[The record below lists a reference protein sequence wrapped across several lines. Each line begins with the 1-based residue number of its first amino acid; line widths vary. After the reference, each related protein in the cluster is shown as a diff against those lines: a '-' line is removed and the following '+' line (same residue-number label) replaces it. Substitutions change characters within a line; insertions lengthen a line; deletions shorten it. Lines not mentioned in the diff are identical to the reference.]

1 MNPVGSRAA
10 EPDGLDAGRV
20 VQVLTTRRAGPGRR
34 GSGYQVS
41 GHAVLTAAHVVS
53 EAVSVRLRFF
63 TEDGGTTELPAEPV
77 WADEAMDIAVL
88 EIARESTGESARDA
102 GAGEASAGGPGR
114 DEVPPVRFAGITR
127 PVECEAVGFPRFRL
141 RLDTASADRD
151 DPPWY
156 RDSHHAR
163 GTTTPLSYLRAG
175 SLEISVAPPEYD
187 PEPGRSP
194 WEGMSGAAVWSG
206 GYVIGV
212 VSEHHR
218 FDGLGRFAASQVKR
232 WYRLAPDR
240 IGVLS
245 DLIGLPADAGRLPR
259 LPLPSP
265 PRPPETPEPDEAPE
279 VQEAAGKLA
288 RDVYEQW
295 RREGQWQQ
303 VGDRFPLAVR
313 FGCTERNVFDHWANI
328 RRAPFGTVSEPLPL
342 DGRLDRIV
350 EVYESVPS
358 RRLVVLGEAGSGKTV
373 LTLRFVLDRLRAR
386 AAGDRMP
393 VIFGLGAWDPATTS
407 LDDWLCGQLV
417 RDYPFLEAPA
427 GHGGNLAGLL
437 LDEDRI
443 LPVLDGFDEIAS
455 GLHGAALRALNRTT
469 MPLLLTSRPAEYS
482 RAVEDNSVLSEAA
495 VIELAD
501 LTVDDYAEYLHRG
514 SRPVREGGED
524 STAWDPVLTRL
535 RNEPDGP
542 GAANVAKVLA
552 TPLMVALARTVYGGT
567 PGHRPSELLDVGK
580 FASPEALQDHL
591 LAAFIPAV
599 YDPTPTGRGTSRRRR
614 RHPER
619 VQRWLGYLAAHLH
632 ELDTRDLA
640 WWELG
645 TTMRLSSRMLV
656 VGFLAALAFGVTT
669 GIGNVP
675 VDLVATEHGLGFALG
690 RGLMVGLLHGLL
702 VGLVFGFVYGFV
714 SGGAPREPSR
724 VRLQLFGGTRQSRAR
739 FVRRSLLG
747 LGFGVLVA
755 LALVLV
761 DRCVVAPLGFDDGL
775 DGGLVGAILF
785 PLELGLGAGL
795 VLGIMAWLE
804 APIEIRSAV
813 SASDL
818 LSTNRKNV
826 VFHMLVWMLVIGL
839 PAGLGFGLL
848 SGPVGGLMPG
858 PVRGLLAGLVFG
870 IEAAF
875 GGGLGYGL
883 SFTAWGQWVALAR
896 MWLPLTGRLPW
907 AVIAFLDD
915 AHRRGVLRQAGAVY
929 QFRHAR
935 LQDHLTQVSQ
945 PHHASRR
952 SGSAGRAG
960 RAGPEHTG
968 NCPGPEERLESGN
981 TRQSRTD
988 GAHGGTTHG
997 GAKWLPGA
1005 GWEGQG

>member
-1 MNPVGSRAA
+1 MNPAGGRAA

-53 EAVSVRLRFF
+53 DAVSVRLRFF
-63 TEDGGTTELPAEPV
+63 TEDGGTTEVSGEPV
-77 WADEAMDIAVL
+77 WADAAMDIAVL
-88 EIARESTGESARDA
+88 RIARD
-102 GAGEASAGGPGR
+102 ASAGGPGAA
-114 DEVPPVRFAGITR
+114 EVRPVRFAAITQ
-127 PVECEAVGFPRFRL
+127 PVECEALGFPRFRL
-141 RLDTASADRD
+141 RLDSASTDRD

-187 PEPGRSP
+187 PEPDRSP

-240 IGVLS
+240 ISALN
-245 DLIGLPADAGRLPR
+245 DLIGLPADADRLTQ
-259 LPLPSP
+259 LPQLSP
-265 PRPPETPEPDEAPE
+265 PRPETPEPDDAPE
-279 VQEAAGKLA
+279 VREAAGKLA
-288 RDVYEQW
+288 REVSEQW
-295 RREGQWQQ
+295 RREGRWQR
-303 VGDRFPLAVR
+303 VGDPSPLAVR

-328 RRAPFGTVSEPLPL
+328 RRAPFGTVAEPLPL

-373 LTLRFVLDRLRAR
+373 LTLRFVLDRLKAR
-386 AAGDRMP
+386 AAGDRVP
-393 VIFGLGAWDPATTS
+393 VIFGLGSWDPVTTS

-417 RDYPFLEAPA
+417 RDYPFLDAPA
-427 GHGGNLAGLL
+427 GKRGNLAGLL
-437 LDEDRI
+437 LDEDKI

-469 MPLLLTSRPAEYS
+469 MPLLLTTRPAEYS
-482 RAVEDNSVLSEAA
+482 RVVEDNGVLTEAA

-501 LTVDDYAEYLHRG
+501 LTVDDYADYLHRG

-524 STAWDPVLTRL
+524 STAWQPVLARL
-535 RNEPDGP
+535 REEPDGP
-542 GAANVAKVLA
+542 GAANLAQVFA
-552 TPLMVALARTVYGGT
+552 TPLMVALARTVYRGT
-567 PGHRPSELLDVGK
+567 PGRRPSDLLDVRK
-580 FASPEALQDHL
+580 FASPEALQEHL

-619 VQRWLGYLAAHLH
+619 AQRWLGYLAAHLH

-669 GIGNVP
+669 GIGNLP
-675 VDLVATEHGLGFALG
+675 VDLLATEHGLGFALG
-690 RGLMVGLLHGLL
+690 RGLAVGLLHGLL
-702 VGLVFGFVYGFV
+702 AGLVFGFVYGFV

-724 VRLQLFGGTRQSRAR
+724 VRLQIFGGTRQTRDT
-739 FVRRSLLG
+739 FLPRSLLG
-747 LGFGVLVA
+747 LGFGL
-755 LALVLV
+755 LFALVLV
-761 DRCVVAPLGFDDGL
+761 FLDRCLVAPLGFDDGL
-775 DGGLVGAILF
+775 DGGLLGAILF

-804 APIEIRSAV
+804 APIEIGSAV
-813 SASDL
+813 SASEL

-826 VFHMLVWMLVIGL
+826 VFHMLVWMLVIGI

-848 SGPVGGLMPG
+848 SGPVGVLMPG

-883 SFTAWGQWVALAR
+883 SFTAWGQWVALSR

-945 PHHASRR
+945 PHHAFRR
-952 SGSAGRAG
+952 SGSPGRAD
-960 RAGPEHTG
+960 PEHTG
-968 NCPGPEERLESGN
+968 NRPRPEGRLDSGN
-981 TRQSRTD
+981 TRRSRPD
-988 GAHGGTTHG
+988 GTHGGTTHG
-997 GAKWLPGA
+997 GANWLPGA
-1005 GWEGQG
+1005 GRESQG

>member
-1 MNPVGSRAA
+1 MNPPNPPNPPDNETRAS
-10 EPDGLDAGRV
+10 EPAGLDPGRV
-20 VQVLTTRRAGPGRR
+20 VQVLTTLRAGPGRR
-34 GSGYQVS
+34 GSGYRVS

-53 EAVSVRLRFF
+53 DAVSVQLRFF
-63 TEDGGTTELPAEPV
+63 TEDGGTTELPGEPV

-88 EIARESTGESARDA
+88 EIARDA
-102 GAGEASAGGPGR
+102 GTGGPG
-114 DEVPPVRFAGITR
+114 DAGLPPVRFAGINR
-127 PVECEAVGFPRFRL
+127 PVECEALGFPRFRL
-141 RLDTASADRD
+141 RPDTASTDRD
-151 DPPWY
+151 APTWY

-175 SLEISVAPPEYD
+175 SLEISVEPPEYD

-232 WYRLAPDR
+232 WYRLTPDR
-240 IGVLS
+240 INALHA
-245 DLIGLPADAGRLPR
+245 LIGLPADADRLTQ

-265 PRPPETPEPDEAPE
+265 PRGPETPEPDDAPQVRE
-279 VQEAAGKLA
+279 SAGKLA
-288 RDVYEQW
+288 REVFAQWRHEGQW
-295 RREGQWQQ
+295 RR
-303 VGDRFPLAVR
+303 VGDPFPLAVR
-313 FGCTERNVFDHWANI
+313 FGCTGRNVFDHWAGI
-328 RRAPFGTVSEPLPL
+328 RQVPSVKDAEPLPL

-350 EVYESVPS
+350 EVYESIPS
-358 RRLVVLGEAGSGKTV
+358 RRLVVLGAAGSGKTI

-386 AAGDRMP
+386 AARDRVP
-393 VIFGLGAWDPATTS
+393 VIFGLGSWDPATTS

-417 RDYPFLEAPA
+417 RDYPFLEAQA

-443 LPVLDGFDEIAS
+443 LPVLDGFDEIAT

-469 MPLLLTSRPAEYS
+469 TPLVLTSRPAEFS
-482 RAVEDNSVLSEAA
+482 RAVEDNGVLGEAA

-501 LTVDDYAEYLHRG
+501 LTVDDYADYLHRG
-514 SRPVREGGED
+514 SRPVRDGGKD
-524 STAWDPVLTRL
+524 STAWEPVLARL
-535 RNEPDGP
+535 REEPRSP
-542 GAANVAKVLA
+542 GAANLAEVLA
-552 TPLMVALARTVYGGT
+552 TPLMVGLARTVYSGAT
-567 PGHRPSELLDVGK
+567 RHRPSDLLDTGT

-599 YDPTPTGRGTSRRRR
+599 YDPTPTGRGTGPRRR

-619 VQRWLGYLAAHLH
+619 ARRWLGYLAVHLH

-656 VGFLAALAFGVTT
+656 VGFLAALAVGVTT
-669 GIGNVP
+669 GIGNLP
-675 VDLVATEHGLGFALG
+675 VDLVATGHGLGFALG
-690 RGLMVGLLHGLL
+690 RGLTVGLLHGL
-702 VGLVFGFVYGFV
+702 VAGLVFGFVYGFV

-724 VRLQLFGGTRQSRAR
+724 VRIRIFGGTRQTRAR
-739 FVRRSLLG
+739 FVPMSLMG
-747 LGFGVLVA
+747 LGFGFSFALV
-755 LALVLV
+755 LVLV
-761 DRCVVAPLGFDDGL
+761 DRGVVAPLGFDDGL
-775 DGGLVGAILF
+775 DGGLVGAVLF

-804 APIEIRSAV
+804 APMEIGSAV

-826 VFHMLVWMLVIGL
+826 VFHMLVWMLVIGFA
-839 PAGLGFGLL
+839 AGLGFGLV

-875 GGGLGYGL
+875 GGGFGYGL
-883 SFTAWGQWVALAR
+883 SFTAWGQWVALSR
-896 MWLPLTGRLPW
+896 IWLPLTGRLPW

-915 AHRRGVLRQAGAVY
+915 AHQRGVLRRVGAVY

-935 LQDHLTQVSQ
+935 LQDHLTHVFQA
-945 PHHASRR
+945 HHPFH
-952 SGSAGRAG
+952 GSTVPGRAD
-960 RAGPEHTG
+960 PECTG
-968 NCPGPEERLESGN
+968 NRPRAEERLESGN
-981 TRQSRTD
+981 TRPSRTD
-988 GAHGGTTHG
+988 GTHGGTTHG
-997 GAKWLPGA
+997 GATWPPGA
-1005 GWEGQG
+1005 GWKGQG